1 MTIPHAIPMLT
12 FVPASAG
19 DEKQCI
25 LVLIGATPEGRK
37 DLVGFNDGGAKV
49 HRIGA
54 KLLPDLKRRGLAVRP
69 ELAIADGALGFWK
82 AAGEVSLTT
91 GSGFRPVAFR
101 VGEGACREPCST
113 PDKDGFRRTL
123 ARHCNAEFVS

>member
-54 KLLPDLKRRGLAVRP
+54 KLLLDLKRRGLAVRP
-69 ELAIADGALGFWK
+69 ELAIADGALG
-82 AAGEVSLTT
+82 
-91 GSGFRPVAFR
+91 R
-101 VGEGACREPCST
+101 VRLLSCARAKCRSPEPTSV
-113 PDKDGFRRTL
+113 RIL
-123 ARHCNAEFVS
+123 ARTRRPP